1 MWASKGNTDSSD
13 GKNVVL
19 VASAMDA
26 TAMFHD
32 LSYGSETTLSS
43 LIALLAAADASRDVT
58 SSSLSSRLVFA
69 AFQSEMYGFSGSR
82 KFVQEISSFTCN
94 VPVDAQTSPTRA
106 EICANPYRASLKFTE
121 IEVSRLQRVLAVDQI
136 GLEDADD
143 SFYVRGVRA
152 WCSRLSLLITH
163 SLTSST

>member
-1 MWASKGNTDSSD
+1 M
-13 GKNVVL
+13 
-19 VASAMDA
+19 
-26 TAMFHD
+26 
-32 LSYGSETTLSS
+32 
-43 LIALLAAADASRDVT
+43 ASR
-58 SSSLSSRLVFA
+58 
-69 AFQSEMYGFSGSR
+69 GSR

-152 WCSRLSLLITH
+152 WCSRIETVTSNHSPTH
-163 SLTSST
+163 IIYTTYL